1 MKILFTIMFSFL
13 FGAGAVSAQ
22 EALNPKYTKKLN
34 RLYKNSVPLVE
45 AEEAGEM
52 MSNTEDILILDT
64 RTEREFEVSHIEG
77 AQFVDFDS
85 FKKKDFEG
93 VDKDKPVLVYCSVGY
108 RSERIG
114 EKLQKMGFNNVHN
127 LYGGIFEWKNRGHNV
142 VDNSDAKT
150 EKVHT
155 YNADWGQWLD
165 KGVKVTK

>member
-1 MKILFTIMFSFL
+1 MKYLFLIMFSFL
-13 FGAGAVSAQ
+13 FGASNMSAQ
-22 EALNPKYTKKLN
+22 TALNPKYTKKLN

-52 MSNTEDILILDT
+52 MTNTENIMVLDT
-64 RTEREFEVSHIEG
+64 RSEREFAVSHIEG

-85 FKKKDFEG
+85 FKKKDFAG
-93 VDKDKPVLVYCSVGY
+93 VDKDQPVLVYCSVGY

-114 EKLQKMGFNNVHN
+114 EKLQKMGFSNVHN
-127 LYGGIFEWKNRGHNV
+127 LYGGIFEWKNRGLNV
-142 VDNSDAKT
+142 VDNSNSAT

-155 YNADWGQWLD
+155 YNEDWGQWLD